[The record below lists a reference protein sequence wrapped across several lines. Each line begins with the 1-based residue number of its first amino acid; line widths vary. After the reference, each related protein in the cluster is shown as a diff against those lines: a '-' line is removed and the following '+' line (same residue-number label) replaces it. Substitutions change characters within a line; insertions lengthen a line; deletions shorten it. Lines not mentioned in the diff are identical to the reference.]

1 MIDWLITE
9 VSSLLFYESE
19 LVSIGTVTC
28 NGKITSYVDSDSIIH
43 NV

>member
-19 LVSIGTVTC
+19 LVSIGTC